1 MKLLRKV
8 CSLSACMFAIV
19 AVLDGIA
26 IPASADPS
34 IRQQQW
40 YLDALG
46 IPQAQKI
53 STGRGIT
60 VAVID
65 ETGVDAANPD
75 LAGQVLEGAGFGGS
89 SNGKSTEDH
98 ASHATLTAGVIAAK
112 GGDNSHA
119 LGIAPG
125 AKILPVALSDDPS
138 PESISRAIRWAAD
151 HGAQVIN
158 ISLGAAYDEPPKV
171 EVDAVNYALSKD
183 AVVVAAAGN
192 TTAGMTTVAA
202 PASVPGTIAVSGVTN
217 HADFWSGSV
226 SGKEV
231 VLAAPASHIVNT
243 WIHARSWYGYG
254 DGTSQ
259 AAPIVA
265 GTAALIRS
273 KYPDMNAANVINRL
287 IKTAKDQGKPGRDQY
302 FGYGTVRPVDALTK
316 DVPEV
321 STNPLVKNAG
331 GSATARPNSGA
342 HPYHVKGAPKIGGIT
357 VRAWVALGVIVLVFI
372 AGLIVVIVAVGRRSR
387 RRKASP
393 QFGPPGQQPAWT
405 QQPYSGGP
413 PQSQGP
419 WPGPY
424 GGQGPPPGPGP
435 SFGAPPPPPGS
446 APGGGEPT
454 GSAEAPT
461 GSQRHPG

>member
-1 MKLLRKV
+1 M
-8 CSLSACMFAIV
+8 
-19 AVLDGIA
+19 
-26 IPASADPS
+26 
-34 IRQQQW
+34 
-40 YLDALG
+40 
-46 IPQAQKI
+46 
-53 STGRGIT
+53 T

-65 ETGVDAANPD
+65 NDGVDAQNPD
-75 LAGQVLEGAGFGGS
+75 LAGQVLTGTSIGGGAPDGI
-89 SNGKSTEDH
+89 
-98 ASHATLTAGVIAAK
+98 ASDDGAMHATLVAGVIAAK
-112 GGDNSHA
+112 GGGQDHI

-125 AKILPVALSDDPS
+125 AKILPVGLSNRLPTDDVG
-138 PESISRAIRWAAD
+138 RAIRWATD
-151 HGAQVIN
+151 NGAKVIEMSFGT
-158 ISLGAAYDEPPKV
+158 ISEELPRD
-171 EVDAVNYALSKD
+171 EVDAVNYATSHD
-183 AVVVAAAGN
+183 VVLVAAAGN
-192 TTAGMTTVAA
+192 TEAGMTAVAA
-202 PASVPGTIAVSGVTN
+202 PASIPGVIAVSGVDKGAN
-217 HADFWSGSV
+217 FWNGSV
-226 SGKEV
+226 SGPQV
-231 VLAAPASHIVNT
+231 VMSAPAVHITSTSVHHKT
-243 WIHARSWYGYG
+243 WYAYA
-254 DGTSQ
+254 DGTSL

-342 HPYHVKGAPKIGGIT
+342 HPYHVKDAPKIGGIT